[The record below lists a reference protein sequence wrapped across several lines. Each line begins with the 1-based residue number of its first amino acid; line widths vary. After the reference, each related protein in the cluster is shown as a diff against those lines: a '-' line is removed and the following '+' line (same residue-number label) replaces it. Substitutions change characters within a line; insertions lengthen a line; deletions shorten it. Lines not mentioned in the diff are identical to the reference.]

1 MTAPTPGDQRAGAP
15 PEGVGRV
22 VIPTI
27 GEGVLYITHEGR
39 IAYANAAALRLLGYP
54 EAELVGR
61 SEHEILHRARAD
73 GSPFPVDRCPI
84 HGTLRDRAV
93 HHSYGDA
100 FWRKDGTTFQVEYT
114 ATPMTD
120 AAGRPS
126 VVVVFTDNSERAR
139 ASEIERKAQERVQRI
154 YESIPEAYVE
164 LDSDW
169 RILYANPA
177 AERLPQP
184 ADNEPGM
191 GRVLWDAFPELKG
204 TLIEENYRRVMRE
217 KIHTRFEA
225 HYPRT
230 QQWFEI
236 AASPTTDDRVGVYLR
251 DITQRKQAERDA
263 RAASIERPLARKIIQ
278 DLVEAGG
285 VAHQILTQVGRNL
298 AGETSSASMAEFVR
312 SFGEMGLGS
321 VQLERAEGARYSFL
335 GSDLLEK
342 RPGSRTT
349 TCSFTLGYLS
359 EAVSR
364 IHNNEPTLGTE
375 IECQSR
381 GAVKCKFVVQ
391 VKKPEE
397 GLARR
402 VKELV

>member
-1 MTAPTPGDQRAGAP
+1 MSGPSAGDSRAGLP
-15 PEGVGRV
+15 PEGVGRIV
-22 VIPTI
+22 VPAVSEGVIYVMHDGTI
-27 GEGVLYITHEGR
+27 G
-39 IAYANAAALRLLGYP
+39 YANPAALRLLGYAD
-54 EAELVGR
+54 AELVGKP
-61 SEHEILHRARAD
+61 EHELLHRTRAD

-93 HHSYGDA
+93 HHSYGET
-100 FWRKDGTTFQVEYT
+100 FWRKDGSSFPVEYT

-120 AAGRPS
+120 PS
-126 VVVVFTDNSERAR
+126 GNPTVVVVFTDNSERAR
-139 ASEIERKAQERVQRI
+139 SAEIERKAQEHVQRI

-164 LDSDW
+164 FDSEW
-169 RILYANPA
+169 RIVYANPVA
-177 AERLPQP
+177 ARLPKP
-184 ADNEPGM
+184 EGNEPVL
-191 GRVLWDAFPELKG
+191 GRVIWEIFPELKG
-204 TLIEENYRRVMRE
+204 TPVEENYRRAMRE
-217 KIHTRFEA
+217 KIHVRFEA
-225 HYPRT
+225 YWPKT
-230 QQWFEI
+230 QQWFDI
-236 AASPTTDDRVGVYLR
+236 AASPTADDRLGVYLR
-251 DITQRKQAERDA
+251 DITERKHAEDEA
-263 RAASIERPLARKIIQ
+263 RAASIARPLARKIIQ

-298 AGETSSASMAEFVR
+298 AGETSSRSMDEFVQA
-312 SFGEMGLGS
+312 FAEMGLGK
-321 VQLERAEGARYSFL
+321 VQLERAEGQRYSFG

-364 IHNNEPTLGTE
+364 IHSNEPTLGTE

-381 GAVKCKFVVQ
+381 GAKECKFVVQ